1 MPQTQRF
8 GVVALALVSACAGKA
23 KNDVAVGPPPV
34 EHIEMDP
41 IKISAVK
48 GPDGVH
54 LETFDVAELFEH
66 AGKALADKRY
76 DDAIVGY
83 ELLLKEFA
91 GNNKY
96 QLPSLY
102 NEGLAH
108 QGKKDW
114 AKAAET
120 FKKMMDAGA
129 GFARH
134 QGRACSSSAPPTPR
148 WGTGRRRRRSSRSCS
163 SART

>member
-1 MPQTQRF
+1 M
-8 GVVALALVSACAGKA
+8 SACAGKA

-66 AGKALADKRY
+66 AGKALAEKRY

-96 QLPSLY
+96 HAPQPL
-102 NEGLAH
+102 
-108 QGKKDW
+108 QRR
-114 AKAAET
+114 
-120 FKKMMDAGA
+120 AGPP
-129 GFARH
+129 
-134 QGRACSSSAPPTPR
+134 GRR
-148 WGTGRRRRRSSRSCS
+148 RTGRRPPRRSR
-163 SART
+163 R